1 VITVERHAD
10 DFMSVRMWE
19 FQTSGGYD
27 GLYLCLV
34 RYMEGSRPTKRH
46 KLKGEQWYS
55 MDERSYCSKL
65 PRPTSIPAD
74 VIDEAMRQIE
84 VKVSIGWTRQESV
97 IATRKVA

>member
-1 VITVERHAD
+1 MITVERHAE

-19 FQTSGGYD
+19 FEVSGGFS
-27 GLYLCLV
+27 GLYLRLT

-46 KLKGEQWYS
+46 KLKGKQWCS
-55 MDERSYCSKL
+55 SDERHYYSAL
-65 PRPTSIPAD
+65 PRPTEIPAD
-74 VIDEAMRQIE
+74 VIDEAMKQIE